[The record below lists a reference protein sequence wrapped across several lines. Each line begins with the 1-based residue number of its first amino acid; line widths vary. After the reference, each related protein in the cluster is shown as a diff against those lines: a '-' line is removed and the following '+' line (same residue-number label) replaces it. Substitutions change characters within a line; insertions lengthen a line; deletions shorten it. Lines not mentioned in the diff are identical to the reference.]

1 MTENVI
7 ETSGF
12 DHNGKHYVIKVF
24 QAGFE
29 YIVKP
34 YRNNME
40 ASYYTY
46 SARVDNMGDWE
57 NLYGNNPP
65 YVRLVEIAERDIKEG
80 YGLRK
85 DT

>member
-1 MTENVI
+1 MSENAI
-7 ETSGF
+7 ETFGF
-12 DHNGKHYVIKVF
+12 DHNEKHYVIKVF
-24 QAGFE
+24 QVGFE

-40 ASYYTY
+40 ASYYSY
-46 SARVDNMGDWE
+46 SAKVGNVKDWE
-57 NLYGNNPP
+57 YLYGNKPP
-65 YVRLVEIAERDIKEG
+65 YVRLVELAELDIKEG